1 MKVTA
6 GSKRV
11 TWSLEFVFAETDD
24 ETQATA
30 TLDVA
35 DTTLTGWGRS
45 RRNPTDPRVPRI
57 GEELAAARALADLS
71 HQLLDVAA
79 VEIEQ
84 FTAREVH
91 LHP

>member
-1 MKVTA
+1 MGTS
-6 GSKRV
+6 GTKRV
-11 TWSLEFVFAETDD
+11 TWSLEFVFDETDD
-24 ETQATA
+24 ETRAKATVEVEG
-30 TLDVA
+30 TS
-35 DTTLTGWGRS
+35 LTGWGRA

-71 HQLLDVAA
+71 HQMLDVAA

-91 LHP
+91 VHP

>member
-1 MKVTA
+1 MVTT
-6 GSKRV
+6 GTKRV
-11 TWSLEFVFAETDD
+11 TWSLEFVFDETDD
-24 ETQATA
+24 ETRAKAT
-30 TLDVA
+30 VEVEG
-35 DTTLTGWGRS
+35 TTLTGWGRA

-91 LHP
+91 VHP